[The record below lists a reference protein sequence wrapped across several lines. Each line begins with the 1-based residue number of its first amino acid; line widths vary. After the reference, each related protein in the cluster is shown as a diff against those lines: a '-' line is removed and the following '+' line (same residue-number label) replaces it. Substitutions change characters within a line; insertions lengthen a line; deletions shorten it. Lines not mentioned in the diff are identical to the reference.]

1 MEDRHGYFR
10 LLLEDGTTKIEM
22 IPPEGKGEPF
32 LLEDMSGY
40 LDRARIDYNILELK
54 KAYDT
59 LPAGRLVFPLLPEA
73 VFAESEK
80 MLVDISDDK
89 MKVTV
94 KFFAPSDNGSLMD
107 LQEIVNDLFYKGVK
121 AGIKKEAIEAFLA
134 NREYCKEYVF
144 AEGEPAKRGTDAR
157 IEYHFNT
164 DLSLKPTVLED
175 GSVDF
180 HNLNNISPVKEGDLL
195 ATLIREVPGK
205 MGYNVLGDKLR
216 PSDVR
221 KKRLGGGLNM
231 TLSED
236 RCKLYSAVNGHVTLI
251 NETVFVSNTYEV
263 EDVGSATGDIVY
275 DGNVNIKGNVC
286 TGFKVIAKG
295 DIEVGGV
302 VEGAELHAGGQIILK
317 RGVQGGGRA
326 KITAK
331 SNIVA
336 KFIESA
342 TVSAEG
348 YIRTNSILHSQVSAK
363 GEIEVSGKKG
373 FVTGGAVRSTS
384 AVIAKTIGSETG
396 SKTVIEVGVEPA
408 KKEKYALLGKEIA
421 AIEAE
426 MGKLYPILV
435 AFGKRIGHGEK
446 LEDAKM
452 AQMKQISQAY
462 TQKEKELNEK
472 KKEYEAMQECMEMDA
487 NAKIKVTGDI
497 FPGVQ
502 LVISDV
508 SLYVKTK
515 ETYCQ
520 FVKEGADV
528 RRKQI

>member
-1 MEDRHGYFR
+1 MADKHGYFR
-10 LLLEDGTTKIEM
+10 LLLADGTTKIEM
-22 IPPEGKGEPF
+22 IPPEGNGEPF
-32 LLEDMSGY
+32 ALDDLSGY

-54 KAYDT
+54 NAYDT
-59 LPAGRLVFPLLPEA
+59 VCAGTVVFPLLPNA
-73 VFAESEK
+73 VYAESEK
-80 MLVDISDDK
+80 MMVRISDDN
-89 MKVTV
+89 MTVTV

-121 AGIKKEAIEAFLA
+121 AGIKKEAIESFLA

-144 AEGEPAKRGTDAR
+144 AEGEPAQRGTDAS

-180 HNLNNISPVKEGDLL
+180 HNLNNISPVCEGDLL
-195 ATLIREVPGK
+195 ATLIKEVPGK
-205 MGYNVLGDKLR
+205 MGYNVLGDKIR
-216 PSDVR
+216 PSEVR
-221 KKRLGGGLNM
+221 KKRLNGGLNM

-275 DGNVNIKGNVC
+275 DGNVNVKGNVC

-302 VEGAELHAGGQIILK
+302 VEGAELQAGGQIILK

-342 TVSAEG
+342 IVSAEG
-348 YIRTNSILHSQVSAK
+348 YVRTNSILHSQVSAK
-363 GEIEVSGKKG
+363 GEVEVSGKKG
-373 FVTGGAVRSTS
+373 FVTGGVVRSTT

-396 SKTVIEVGVEPA
+396 SKTIIEVGVDPVQ
-408 KKEKYALLGKEIA
+408 KEKFAVLGKEIA
-421 AIEAE
+421 NLEAE
-426 MGKLYPILV
+426 MGKVYPVLV
-435 AFGKRIGHGEK
+435 AFGKRIGQGER
-446 LEDAKM
+446 LDEAKM
-452 AQMKQISQAY
+452 AQMKQLSVVYAQ
-462 TQKEKELNEK
+462 QEKDLSEK
-472 KKEYEAMQECMEMDA
+472 KKEFEEMQECMEMDS
-487 NAKIKVTGDI
+487 NAKIKVTGDVY
-497 FPGVQ
+497 PGVQ

-508 SLYVKTK
+508 SLNVKAK

-520 FVKEGADV
+520 FVKEGGDV